1 MLKSKPRLAAI
12 EYIRAI
18 SMLGVI
24 GIHVGSQYLMNP
36 AANIHLVAL
45 FEIVTRFSVPIFFFI
60 SAFGLFLNLNLNE
73 PFNYSN
79 FLRRR
84 FKAVLIPY
92 LIWSAIYLIH
102 DSWYY
107 GVPIAD
113 IGYLLKVL
121 FLGLTKYHLYF
132 LVILIWFYALMP
144 IWIEIVKRCTPKN
157 LFILLALQIAFNYFS
172 SYNTELLSY
181 TTALPQESLLKL
193 FLMWRLNYLVLHYVF
208 IFLLGGFFGV
218 HSQEFFRWIDAR
230 KSFICFIFFSTL
242 IIHLIY
248 FYRLVNVKNY
258 DVLSA
263 INTAHQLSPLG
274 FLYTIAASIFLF
286 MLFQCYRFARP
297 IQAFISYLGANSYMV
312 YLIHPLA
319 ITYLS
324 KWLAES
330 GRLMTAPNTIIFFAL
345 TVIISLIASST
356 LKIFMSILNS
366 NPKT

>member
-172 SYNTELLSY
+172 SYSVSFMTLIYNMSDGFLRDLLFY
-181 TTALPQESLLKL
+181 
-193 FLMWRLNYLVLHYVF
+193 RLNYWVLHYVF
-208 IFLLGGFFGV
+208 IFIFGGYLAVHKEKFFNFMQANKLKISVGFITSLLILLL
-218 HSQEFFRWIDAR
+218 HYYS
-230 KSFICFIFFSTL
+230 
-242 IIHLIY
+242 IIYMQHLPAEAA
-248 FYRLVNVKNY
+248 V
-258 DVLSA
+258 
-263 INTAHQLSPLG
+263 NTAHQLSPAG
-274 FLYTIAASIFLF
+274 IFYTILACVFWFMIFTYFIKNSIILQTLGKHSF
-286 MLFQCYRFARP
+286 
-297 IQAFISYLGANSYMV
+297 FIYLV
-312 YLIHPLA
+312 HPLV

-324 KWLAES
+324 LIVGKL
-330 GRLMTAPNTIIFFAL
+330 GFLMTAPVAILFYII
-345 TVIISLIASST
+345 TTSV
-356 LKIFMSILNS
+356 SILLS
-366 NPKT
+366 KSFDKSR